1 MPRPMPLLISR
12 PWLLA
17 RVLQVDFSY
26 ITLQRQRQIGEWVR
40 IPNLRELRE
49 LHGLTQKELADVSG
63 VSLRSVAGYEG
74 GAHVRPN
81 TARKLAQALN
91 VEVAD
96 LVGSGADPK
105 AEAPPWQQPPLNG
118 LLAEE
123 RRTPTFAELHAIE
136 TLKGH
141 RDHLEEFL
149 ETAKRKHIDP
159 VFWVIEADHTIDMA
173 AVGLAFPQPEPPWP
187 LLPPPAARLVK
198 PAYEVLDGLRDA
210 EAEREVKKRREAIRM
225 MKEAVALKRGCATT
239 LSPDPTPFPTKGGCN
254 VILQDNH
261 PERIDD

>member
-1 MPRPMPLLISR
+1 M
-12 PWLLA
+12 
-17 RVLQVDFSY
+17 Q
-26 ITLQRQRQIGEWVR
+26 

-136 TLKGH
+136 TIKSH

-149 ETAKRKHIDP
+149 ERAKRKDIAP

-173 AVGLAFPQPEPPWP
+173 AVGLALLEREYLRP
-187 LLPPPAARLVK
+187 LLLPAAAQLVQL
-198 PAYEVLDGLRDA
+198 ADEVFDGLRDA
-210 EAEREVKKRREAIRM
+210 EAEEEVKRRRAAIRPLE
-225 MKEAVALKRGCATT
+225 EAV
-239 LSPDPTPFPTKGGCN
+239 
-254 VILQDNH
+254 V
-261 PERIDD
+261 

>member
-1 MPRPMPLLISR
+1 M
-12 PWLLA
+12 
-17 RVLQVDFSY
+17 Q
-26 ITLQRQRQIGEWVR
+26 

-123 RRTPTFAELHAIE
+123 RRTPTLAELHAIE
-136 TLKGH
+136 TIKSH

-149 ETAKRKHIDP
+149 ERAKRKDIAP

-173 AVGLAFPQPEPPWP
+173 AVGLALLEREYLRP
-187 LLPPPAARLVK
+187 LLLPAAAQLVQL
-198 PAYEVLDGLRDA
+198 ADEVFDGLRDA
-210 EAEREVKKRREAIRM
+210 EAEEEVKRRRAAIRPLE
-225 MKEAVALKRGCATT
+225 EAV
-239 LSPDPTPFPTKGGCN
+239 
-254 VILQDNH
+254 V
-261 PERIDD
+261 